1 MNFFALMLMQRKRRP
16 YNLTLVDS
24 SIRQEMD
31 IIIIGI
37 KQKDGKMMFSP
48 SSKTKIQSDDILIAM
63 VRNKDLEKLRKALI
77 PRI

>member
-1 MNFFALMLMQRKRRP
+1 
-16 YNLTLVDS
+16 
-24 SIRQEMD
+24 MD

>member
-1 MNFFALMLMQRKRRP
+1 
-16 YNLTLVDS
+16 
-24 SIRQEMD
+24 MD

-37 KQKDGKMMFSP
+37 KQKDGKKMFSP